1 VSAYP
6 SSRESDALNAA
17 ARPWTLRDYGFIAD
31 GERGA
36 LIGPHGDIAWMCAP
50 NWDSDAVFGEL
61 IGAPGRYAVTP
72 LEPCVWG
79 GYYEDRS
86 LIWRS
91 RWVTSSAIIECREA
105 LAFPGRPDEVVLL
118 RRIEAIRGDAHLAIR
133 LQPGAG
139 FGCDRMRDPRRRDGE
154 DCWEASLGA
163 MRMRWSGAPWVV
175 VTGDDAT
182 SRALDTTVVV
192 GEGQQM
198 DLVLELS
205 AHELA
210 DRPPAAAALWAETEK
225 VWKEAVPV
233 LGPTAAPRDAT
244 HSYAVM
250 RGMTAQ
256 TGAMVAAATMS
267 LPERADEG
275 ANYDYRYAWIRDQCY
290 AGLAVAA
297 DGPHELLDSAVKF
310 VSGRL
315 LADGPDLMPA
325 YTVAGGAVPEQRR
338 LALSG
343 YPGGYDLAGNHVR
356 KQFQLDIFG
365 EALLLFAAA
374 ARHDRFDRD
383 ARRAVDLA
391 VGTIDR
397 CVDRPDAGIWELD
410 ARHWTH
416 SRLACAAGLRAAA
429 EAGICA
435 SARRS
440 LELADSIVAD
450 TASTCRHPSGR
461 WQRARDDPRV
471 DGALLLPAVRGA
483 LPGDDPCSVATYR
496 AVKRELSRDHYVY
509 RYRPEKGLGSTDSAF
524 LLCGFVMALASLQQG
539 RTVEAFR
546 YFERNRAGCG
556 TPGLFSEEYDIRQRQ
571 LRGNLPQAFVHA
583 LLFEASSTLARHT
596 EADMTT
602 TERQQ
607 ETLQERKL

>member
-1 VSAYP
+1 MV
-6 SSRESDALNAA
+6 
-17 ARPWTLRDYGFIAD
+17 
-31 GERGA
+31 
-36 LIGPHGDIAWMCAP
+36 
-50 NWDSDAVFGEL
+50 
-61 IGAPGRYAVTP
+61 
-72 LEPCVWG
+72 
-79 GYYEDRS
+79 
-86 LIWRS
+86 
-91 RWVTSSAIIECREA
+91 
-105 LAFPGRPDEVVLL
+105 
-118 RRIEAIRGDAHLAIR
+118 
-133 LQPGAG
+133 
-139 FGCDRMRDPRRRDGE
+139 
-154 DCWEASLGA
+154 
-163 MRMRWSGAPWVV
+163 GAPWVV

-210 DRPPAAAALWAETEK
+210 DRPRRPRRC
-225 VWKEAVPV
+225 
-233 LGPTAAPRDAT
+233 GPRPKSMEGGCSGARADSSPRDAT

-343 YPGGYDLAGNHVR
+343 YPGGYDLAETVR

-440 LELADSIVAD
+440 QAGRLDRR
-450 TASTCRHPSGR
+450 RHRLDVPAPSGR
-461 WQRARDDPRV
+461 WQRAGDDPRV
-471 DGALLLPAVRGA
+471 DGPAARGPRA
-483 LPGDDPCSVATYR
+483 LPGDDPCSVATT
-496 AVKRELSRDHYVY
+496 APS
-509 RYRPEKGLGSTDSAF
+509 S
-524 LLCGFVMALASLQQG
+524 
-539 RTVEAFR
+539 
-546 YFERNRAGCG
+546 
-556 TPGLFSEEYDIRQRQ
+556 
-571 LRGNLPQAFVHA
+571 GN
-583 LLFEASSTLARHT
+583 
-596 EADMTT
+596 
-602 TERQQ
+602 
-607 ETLQERKL
+607 